1 MEQKEQREIQEKLSK
16 LFEELLAIYK
26 DTPDTRLTIAQYT
39 MGYMGA
45 SYGLKIDG

>member
-1 MEQKEQREIQEKLSK
+1 MGDTERREIQTKLSK

-26 DTPDTRLTIAQYT
+26 DTPETRLLIAEYT

-45 SYGLKIDG
+45 SYGLKVN